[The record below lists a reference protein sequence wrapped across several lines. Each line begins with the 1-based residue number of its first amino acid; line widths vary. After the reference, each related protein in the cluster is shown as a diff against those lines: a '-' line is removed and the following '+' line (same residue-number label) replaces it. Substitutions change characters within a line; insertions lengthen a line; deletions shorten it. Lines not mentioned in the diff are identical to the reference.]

1 MHEDLP
7 ASSLIRNVCIGGDKS
22 TSDLESLGFLDL
34 MDIFSTAFFEN
45 SNLNAFGGS
54 MNPAEPDISGHC
66 PNPEAACSFR
76 SLSLCVRFTITS
88 AAKQS
93 LRIAQGCRV
102 QASCLSLSYNPFIL
116 SAPW

>member
-22 TSDLESLGFLDL
+22 TSGLESLGFFDL
-34 MDIFSTAFFEN
+34 MDIFSAFFEN
-45 SNLNAFGGS
+45 SNLNAFRGS
-54 MNPAEPDISGHC
+54 MNPAEPDLSGRC
-66 PNPEAACSFR
+66 PKPEDACSFH

-93 LRIAQGCRV
+93 LRIAPGLQ
-102 QASCLSLSYNPFIL
+102 SSSLLPFT
-116 SAPW
+116 